1 MYVTLL
7 RHSLDEWSNE
17 PSREELLEHVLSRR
31 FQMLVGPSQLGENV
45 YSALA
50 TEVGYDRALIKL
62 ALAHDIRTSPEDFT
76 KPAQERLRLERALLD
91 SGIDLTDL
99 ARRRA

>member
-7 RHSLDEWSNE
+7 RHSLDEWSDE
-17 PSREELLEHVLSRR
+17 PTRKALLEHVLSRR
-31 FQMLVGPSQLGENV
+31 FEMLVGPSLLDEGV

-62 ALAHDIRTSPEDFT
+62 SLAHDIATSPENFT
-76 KPAQERLRLERALLD
+76 KPAEERQRLERAL
-91 SGIDLTDL
+91 SAAGIDLTDL
-99 ARRRA
+99 ARHRA